1 MGQAAV
7 RPAYASPRR
16 VLAWALAVLAN
27 AVILALILLA
37 PRTPVVPPPLHV
49 INLELVADVLPA
61 VEPEPESEPVPTPA
75 DPVPVPLPDRDEA
88 QDADTG
94 NDPVVEQQLN
104 TRPAADEAVVDDRT
118 EAGSATGLADY
129 EIIALPE
136 TAARTGTPFVIR
148 EIFCLTS
155 SEATREAGHCSDEP
169 NPDRLSMLRFASDA
183 NLETGLQAAVGYGM
197 SPEQIRA
204 LFEGDGLPL
213 ADLSGEPT
221 LADASQ
227 RPTSSAD
234 QMRDS
239 LPPRHPDPAFRD

>member
-7 RPAYASPRR
+7 RAAYASPRR
-16 VLAWALAVLAN
+16 VLAWALALLVNGIL
-27 AVILALILLA
+27 LALILLA
-37 PRTPVVPPPLHV
+37 PRTPVEPPPLHI
-49 INLELVADVLPA
+49 INLVLVADALPP
-61 VEPEPESEPVPTPA
+61 VEPEPEVEPVEIPA
-75 DPVPVPLPDRDEA
+75 DPVPAPPPDRDVA
-88 QDADTG
+88 QDLQSR
-94 NDPVVEQQLN
+94 NDPVDEQQHN
-104 TRPAADEAVVDDRT
+104 GSPADDEALADDRS
-118 EAGSATGLADY
+118 AAVSATGLADY

-136 TAARTGTPFVIR
+136 TAALSGTPFVIR

-155 SEATREAGHCSDEP
+155 SEATREAGHC
-169 NPDRLSMLRFASDA
+169 PDGPDPDGLSMLRYASDA
-183 NLETGLQAAVGYGM
+183 NLEAGLRAAIGHGM

-221 LADASQ
+221 LADVGQ